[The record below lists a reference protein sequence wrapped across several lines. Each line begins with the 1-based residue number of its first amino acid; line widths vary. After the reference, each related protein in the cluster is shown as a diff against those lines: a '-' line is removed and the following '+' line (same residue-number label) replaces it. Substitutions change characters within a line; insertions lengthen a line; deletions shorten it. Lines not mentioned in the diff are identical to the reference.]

1 MKLQRPPATLTAMK
15 INEGY
20 KSFSLQQQAKTRSS
34 LGQSVDWDYITWMEE
49 AGSAGGTKERIA
61 IAFYSLDLSRLPLHL
76 VDTSIACN
84 CVRFA

>member
-34 LGQSVDWDYITWMEE
+34 LGQSVDWDYMEE
-49 AGSAGGTKERIA
+49 AEAEGSSGRRYKGADCYRLL
-61 IAFYSLDLSRLPLHL
+61 FSRPL
-76 VDTSIACN
+76 
-84 CVRFA
+84 